1 MKRAV
6 KESFKAAKNISK
18 NFIKKFFIWIFK
30 ECFDFLIL
38 DDAKSDDY
46 IERSEFRML
55 MVALR

>member
-1 MKRAV
+1 MLVRISQKHF
-6 KESFKAAKNISK
+6 SFEFS
-18 NFIKKFFIWIFK
+18 K